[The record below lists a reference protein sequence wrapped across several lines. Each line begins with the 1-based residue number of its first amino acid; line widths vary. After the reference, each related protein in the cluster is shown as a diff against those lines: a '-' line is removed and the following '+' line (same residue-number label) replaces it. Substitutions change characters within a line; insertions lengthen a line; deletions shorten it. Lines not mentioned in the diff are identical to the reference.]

1 MTQKFI
7 TIIMALIRA
16 FWVVVR
22 INAQTDFT
30 MTYFECMLKLLY
42 YNGENWY
49 NEGNHLHRLNWVVRS
64 DVDKQMALRDH
75 WFRWISGLMCVPKYN
90 KTNGQY
96 HWILH
101 ILKMKAKTKNC
112 YWENDKFE
120 GIKRDLAP
128 K

>member
-42 YNGENWY
+42 YNGEN
-49 NEGNHLHRLNWVVRS
+49 
-64 DVDKQMALRDH
+64 
-75 WFRWISGLMCVPKYN
+75 
-90 KTNGQY
+90 
-96 HWILH
+96 
-101 ILKMKAKTKNC
+101 
-112 YWENDKFE
+112 
-120 GIKRDLAP
+120 
-128 K
+128 